1 MERRKFAT
9 SCLHVRWEAEK
20 QLRSRMVKKMNRQA
34 RRMIAV
40 GMCLLMF
47 GSMLG
52 CAGTNENKVTEQT
65 QSSETIGWKK
75 YAAEQ
80 NPVTLNWYINYSWFT
95 TDWGKN
101 MVSKQITK
109 DTGVNI
115 NFVTPA
121 GNQEETINA
130 LVASDSLPDIVTLG
144 WWETQINDMIKNK
157 MVYALN
163 ELADQYDPYFYEVT
177 DPTVVNW
184 YSDENGDIY
193 GYPNSAYTPEAVET
207 HSNIGSN
214 QTFLV
219 RKDIYE
225 AIGSPDMT
233 TQEGFEAA
241 VKKAVEMFPE
251 VDGKPLI
258 PIGSHIFEENGCNSF
273 DNFLMNFLAVPY
285 EKDGKLYDRHTD
297 PEYLS
302 WLKFFRK
309 LGEEGYLSSDIFVDQ
324 RTQMNEKVAEGRYFC
339 MLYQRT
345 DIADQESTLYEKNP
359 DSIYIAVDGPKNSKG
374 DDYVLPTNAI
384 NGWTLTLIS
393 KNCKHPDRAIAFLDY
408 MMSEEG
414 QKMISLGVEG
424 EMYDWVDGKAV
435 LKDEVKKLLTTDRKK
450 YDEVYGADDAYWM
463 LQNNVM
469 QLDWMPEKQYPL
481 NQMEEWTYPYTRY
494 LGEYEVTKQD
504 DSEMSRINS
513 RIDKLWGKTLP
524 RLLLAKSDEEFDQL
538 FETFVEERETLGY
551 SQLVKEHQKTMEENK
566 KRLGME

>member
-20 QLRSRMVKKMNRQA
+20 QLRSQMVKKMNRQA

-40 GMCLLMF
+40 GMCLLMS

-80 NPVTLNWYINYSWFT
+80 NPVTLNWYINYSWFPM
-95 TDWGKN
+95 DWGKN

-144 WWETQINDMIKNK
+144 WWEPQINDMIKNK

-393 KNCKHPDRAIAFLDY
+393 KNCRHPDRAIAFLDY

-538 FETFVEERETLGY
+538 LETFVEERETLGY

>member
-20 QLRSRMVKKMNRQA
+20 QLRSQMVKKMNRQA

-40 GMCLLMF
+40 GMCLLLF

-95 TDWGKN
+95 MDWGKN

-144 WWETQINDMIKNK
+144 WWEPQINDMIKNK

-163 ELADQYDPYFYEVT
+163 DLADEYDPYFYEVT

-551 SQLVKEHQKTMEENK
+551 SQPVKEHQETMEENK
-566 KRLGME
+566 KRLGIE

>member
-1 MERRKFAT
+1 
-9 SCLHVRWEAEK
+9 
-20 QLRSRMVKKMNRQA
+20 
-34 RRMIAV
+34 
-40 GMCLLMF
+40 MF
-47 GSMLG
+47 GSILG
-52 CAGTNENKVTEQT
+52 CAGTNENKVTDPT

-80 NPVTLNWYINYSWFT
+80 NPVTLNWYINYSWFSM
-95 TDWGKN
+95 DWGKN

-144 WWETQINDMIKNK
+144 WWEPQINDMIKNK

-258 PIGSHIFEENGCNSF
+258 PIGSHTFEENGCNSF

-324 RTQMNEKVAEGRYFC
+324 RTQMNEKVAGGRYFC

-414 QKMISLGVEG
+414 QKMISLGVAG

>member
-1 MERRKFAT
+1 
-9 SCLHVRWEAEK
+9 
-20 QLRSRMVKKMNRQA
+20 MVKKMNRQKQ
-34 RRMIAV
+34 RMIAA

-52 CAGTNENKVTEQT
+52 CAATKEDTVTDT
-65 QSSETIGWKK
+65 QQPQEDITIGWKK
-75 YAAEQ
+75 YASEQ
-80 NPVTLNWYINYSWFT
+80 EPVKLSWYINYAWFT

-109 DTGVNI
+109 DTGVDI

-121 GNQEETINA
+121 GNQEEMINA
-130 LVASDSLPDIVTLG
+130 LIAADSLPDMVTLG
-144 WWETQINDMIKNK
+144 WWEPQINDMIKNK

-163 ELADQYDPYFYEVT
+163 DLADQYDPYFYEVT

-193 GYPNSAYTPEAVET
+193 GYPNSSYTPEAVES

-258 PIGSHIFEENGCNSF
+258 PIGSHAFEENGCNSF
-273 DNFLMNFLAVPY
+273 DSFLMNFLAVPY
-285 EKDGKLYDRHTD
+285 EKDGKLYDRYTD
-297 PEYLS
+297 PEYIS

-324 RTQMNEKVAEGRYFC
+324 RTQMNEKVADGRYFC

-345 DIADQESTLYEKNP
+345 DIADQESVLYETNP
-359 DSIYIAVDGPKNSKG
+359 DSIYIAVDGPKNSRG

-384 NGWTLTLIS
+384 TGWTLTLVS
-393 KNCKHPDRAIAFLDY
+393 RNCKHPDRAIAFLDY

-424 EMYDWVDGKAV
+424 EMYDMVDGKAV
-435 LKDEVKKLLTTDRKK
+435 IRDDVKNLLTTDRKA
-450 YDEVYGADDAYWM
+450 YDETYGADDTYWM

-469 QLDWMPEKQYPL
+469 QLDWLPEKQYPL
-481 NQMEEWTYPYTRY
+481 NQLEEWTYPYTKY
-494 LGEYEVTKQD
+494 VGEYDVTKQD
-504 DSEMSRINS
+504 DSEVSRINS
-513 RIDKLWGKTLP
+513 QIDKLWGKTLP

-538 FETFVEERETLGY
+538 FDKFVEERESLGY
-551 SQLVKEHQKTMEENK
+551 RKVRQAQQKIMEENK
-566 KRLGME
+566 QRLGIE

>member
-1 MERRKFAT
+1 
-9 SCLHVRWEAEK
+9 
-20 QLRSRMVKKMNRQA
+20 MVKKMNRQA

-80 NPVTLNWYINYSWFT
+80 NPVTLNWYINYSWFPM
-95 TDWGKN
+95 DWGKN

-144 WWETQINDMIKNK
+144 WWEPQINDMIKNK

-241 VKKAVEMFPE
+241 VKKAVEMYPE
-251 VDGKPLI
+251 VDGKSLI

-374 DDYVLPTNAI
+374 DDYVLPTNTI

>member
-1 MERRKFAT
+1 MERRKFAK

-20 QLRSRMVKKMNRQA
+20 QLRSQMVKKMNRQA

-40 GMCLLMF
+40 GMCLLMS

-80 NPVTLNWYINYSWFT
+80 NPVTLNWYINYSWFPM
-95 TDWGKN
+95 DWGKN

-144 WWETQINDMIKNK
+144 WWEPQINDMIKNK

-393 KNCKHPDRAIAFLDY
+393 KNCRHPDRAIAFLDY

>member
-1 MERRKFAT
+1 
-9 SCLHVRWEAEK
+9 
-20 QLRSRMVKKMNRQA
+20 MVKKMNRQA

-80 NPVTLNWYINYSWFT
+80 NPVTLNWYINYSWFPM
-95 TDWGKN
+95 DWGKN

-144 WWETQINDMIKNK
+144 WWEPQINDMIKNK

-481 NQMEEWTYPYTRY
+481 NQLEEWTYPYTRY

-566 KRLGME
+566 KRLGIE

>member
-1 MERRKFAT
+1 
-9 SCLHVRWEAEK
+9 
-20 QLRSRMVKKMNRQA
+20 MVKKMNRQA

-80 NPVTLNWYINYSWFT
+80 NPVTLNWYINYSWFPM
-95 TDWGKN
+95 DWGKN

-144 WWETQINDMIKNK
+144 WWEPQINDMIKNK

-241 VKKAVEMFPE
+241 VKKAVEMYPE
-251 VDGKPLI
+251 VDGKSLI

-374 DDYVLPTNAI
+374 DDYVLPTNTI

-424 EMYDWVDGKAV
+424 EMYDMVDEKAV
-435 LKDEVKKLLTTDRKK
+435 LKDDVRKLLTTDRKK

>member
-20 QLRSRMVKKMNRQA
+20 QLRSQMVKKMNRQA

-40 GMCLLMF
+40 GMCLLMS
-47 GSMLG
+47 GSILG

-95 TDWGKN
+95 MDWGKN

-144 WWETQINDMIKNK
+144 WWEPQINDMIKNK

>member
-1 MERRKFAT
+1 
-9 SCLHVRWEAEK
+9 
-20 QLRSRMVKKMNRQA
+20 MVKKMNRQA

-80 NPVTLNWYINYSWFT
+80 NPVTLNWYINYSWFPM
-95 TDWGKN
+95 DWGKN

-144 WWETQINDMIKNK
+144 WWEPQINDMIKNK

-241 VKKAVEMFPE
+241 VKKAVEMYPE
-251 VDGKPLI
+251 VDGKSLI

-345 DIADQESTLYEKNP
+345 DIADQESTLYEKHP

-374 DDYVLPTNAI
+374 DDYVLPTNTI

-494 LGEYEVTKQD
+494 LGEYDVTKQD
-504 DSEMSRINS
+504 DSETSRINS
-513 RIDKLWGKTLP
+513 QIDKLWGKTLP

>member
-1 MERRKFAT
+1 M
-9 SCLHVRWEAEK
+9 
-20 QLRSRMVKKMNRQA
+20 RSRMVKKMNRQA

-80 NPVTLNWYINYSWFT
+80 NPVTLNWYINYSWFPM
-95 TDWGKN
+95 DWGKN

-144 WWETQINDMIKNK
+144 WWEPQINDMIKNK

-241 VKKAVEMFPE
+241 VKKAVEMYPE
-251 VDGKPLI
+251 VDGKSLI

-374 DDYVLPTNAI
+374 DDYVLPTNTI

-424 EMYDWVDGKAV
+424 EMYDMVDEKAV
-435 LKDEVKKLLTTDRKK
+435 LKDDVRKLLTTDRKK
-450 YDEVYGADDAYWM
+450 YDELYGADDAYWM

>member
-20 QLRSRMVKKMNRQA
+20 QLRSQMVKKMNRQA

-80 NPVTLNWYINYSWFT
+80 NPVTLNWYINYSWFPM
-95 TDWGKN
+95 DWGKN

-144 WWETQINDMIKNK
+144 WWEPQINDMIKNK

-177 DPTVVNW
+177 DPTIVNW

-435 LKDEVKKLLTTDRKK
+435 LKDEVKKLLTTNRKK

-538 FETFVEERETLGY
+538 FETFVEEREILGY

>member
-80 NPVTLNWYINYSWFT
+80 NPVTLNWYINYSWFPM
-95 TDWGKN
+95 DWGKN

-144 WWETQINDMIKNK
+144 WWEPQINDMIKNK

-241 VKKAVEMFPE
+241 VKKAVEMYPE
-251 VDGKPLI
+251 VDGKSLI

>member
-20 QLRSRMVKKMNRQA
+20 QLRSQMVKKMNRQA

-40 GMCLLMF
+40 GMCLLMS

-80 NPVTLNWYINYSWFT
+80 NPVTLNWYINYSWFPM
-95 TDWGKN
+95 DWGKN

-144 WWETQINDMIKNK
+144 WWEPQINDMIKNK

-481 NQMEEWTYPYTRY
+481 NQLEEWTYPYTRY

>member
-1 MERRKFAT
+1 
-9 SCLHVRWEAEK
+9 
-20 QLRSRMVKKMNRQA
+20 MVKKMNRQA

-80 NPVTLNWYINYSWFT
+80 NPVTLNWYINYSWFPM
-95 TDWGKN
+95 DWGKN

-144 WWETQINDMIKNK
+144 WWEPQINDMIKNK

-241 VKKAVEMFPE
+241 VKKAVEMYPE
-251 VDGKPLI
+251 VDGKSLI

>member
-1 MERRKFAT
+1 MERRKFAA

-20 QLRSRMVKKMNRQA
+20 QLRSQMVKKMNRQA

-52 CAGTNENKVTEQT
+52 CAGTNENKATEQT

-80 NPVTLNWYINYSWFT
+80 NPVTLNWYINYSWFPM
-95 TDWGKN
+95 DWGKN

-144 WWETQINDMIKNK
+144 WWEPQINDMIKNK

-285 EKDGKLYDRHTD
+285 EKDGKLYDRHSD

-551 SQLVKEHQKTMEENK
+551 SQLVKDHQKTMEENK

>member
-20 QLRSRMVKKMNRQA
+20 QLRSQMVKKMNRQA

-47 GSMLG
+47 GSILG

-80 NPVTLNWYINYSWFT
+80 NPVTLNWYINYSWFPM
-95 TDWGKN
+95 DWGKN

-144 WWETQINDMIKNK
+144 WWEPQINDMIKNK

-494 LGEYEVTKQD
+494 LGEYEITKQD

-538 FETFVEERETLGY
+538 FETFVEEREILGY

>member
-1 MERRKFAT
+1 
-9 SCLHVRWEAEK
+9 
-20 QLRSRMVKKMNRQA
+20 
-34 RRMIAV
+34 
-40 GMCLLMF
+40 MF

-95 TDWGKN
+95 MDWGKN

-130 LVASDSLPDIVTLG
+130 LVASDSLPDIVTVG
-144 WWETQINDMIKNK
+144 WWEPQINDMIKNK

-163 ELADQYDPYFYEVT
+163 DLADEYDPYFYEVT

-251 VDGKPLI
+251 VDGKPWI
-258 PIGSHIFEENGCNSF
+258 PIGSHAFEENGCNSF

-551 SQLVKEHQKTMEENK
+551 SQLVKEHQETMEENK
-566 KRLGME
+566 KRLGIE

>member
-80 NPVTLNWYINYSWFT
+80 NPVTLNWYINYSWFPM
-95 TDWGKN
+95 DWGKN

-144 WWETQINDMIKNK
+144 WWEPQINDMIKNK

-241 VKKAVEMFPE
+241 VKKAVEMYPE
-251 VDGKPLI
+251 VDGKSLI

-494 LGEYEVTKQD
+494 LGEYELTKQD

>member
-20 QLRSRMVKKMNRQA
+20 QLRSQMVKKMNRQA
-34 RRMIAV
+34 RRMIAA

-47 GSMLG
+47 GSILG

-65 QSSETIGWKK
+65 QSSETSGWKK

-80 NPVTLNWYINYSWFT
+80 NPVTLNWYINYSWFPM
-95 TDWGKN
+95 DWGKN

-144 WWETQINDMIKNK
+144 WWEPQINDMIKNK

-251 VDGKPLI
+251 VDGKSLI

-345 DIADQESTLYEKNP
+345 DIADQESALYEKNP

>member
-20 QLRSRMVKKMNRQA
+20 QLRSQMVKKMNRQA

-47 GSMLG
+47 GSILG

-80 NPVTLNWYINYSWFT
+80 NPVTLNWYINYSWFPME
-95 TDWGKN
+95 WGKN

-144 WWETQINDMIKNK
+144 WWEPQINDMIKNK

>member
-1 MERRKFAT
+1 M
-9 SCLHVRWEAEK
+9 
-20 QLRSRMVKKMNRQA
+20 RSQMVKKMNRQA
-34 RRMIAV
+34 RRMIAM

-65 QSSETIGWKK
+65 QFSETIGWKK

-80 NPVTLNWYINYSWFT
+80 NPVTLNWYINYSWFPM
-95 TDWGKN
+95 DWGKN

-121 GNQEETINA
+121 GDQEETINA

-144 WWETQINDMIKNK
+144 WWEPQINDMIKNK

-177 DPTVVNW
+177 DPTIVNW

>member
-20 QLRSRMVKKMNRQA
+20 QLRSQMVKKMNRQA

-40 GMCLLMF
+40 GMCLLMS

-80 NPVTLNWYINYSWFT
+80 NPVTLNWYINYSWFPM
-95 TDWGKN
+95 DWGKN

-144 WWETQINDMIKNK
+144 WWEPQINDMIKNK

>member
-80 NPVTLNWYINYSWFT
+80 NPVTLNWYINYSWFPM
-95 TDWGKN
+95 DWGKN

-144 WWETQINDMIKNK
+144 WWEPQINDMIKNK

-241 VKKAVEMFPE
+241 VKKAVEMYPE
-251 VDGKPLI
+251 VDGKSLI

-374 DDYVLPTNAI
+374 DDYVLPTNTI

-414 QKMISLGVEG
+414 QKRISLGGEG
-424 EMYDWVDGKAV
+424 EMYGWVDGKAV
-435 LKDEVKKLLTTDRKK
+435 LKD
-450 YDEVYGADDAYWM
+450 
-463 LQNNVM
+463 
-469 QLDWMPEKQYPL
+469 
-481 NQMEEWTYPYTRY
+481 
-494 LGEYEVTKQD
+494 
-504 DSEMSRINS
+504 
-513 RIDKLWGKTLP
+513 
-524 RLLLAKSDEEFDQL
+524 
-538 FETFVEERETLGY
+538 
-551 SQLVKEHQKTMEENK
+551 
-566 KRLGME
+566 

>member
-20 QLRSRMVKKMNRQA
+20 QLRSQMVKKMNRQA

-80 NPVTLNWYINYSWFT
+80 NPVTLNWYINYSWFPM
-95 TDWGKN
+95 DWGKN

-144 WWETQINDMIKNK
+144 WWEPQINDMIKNK

-241 VKKAVEMFPE
+241 VKKAVEMYPE
-251 VDGKPLI
+251 VDGKSLI

>member
-20 QLRSRMVKKMNRQA
+20 QLRSQMVKKMNRQA

-80 NPVTLNWYINYSWFT
+80 NPVTLNWYINYSWFPM
-95 TDWGKN
+95 DWGKN

-144 WWETQINDMIKNK
+144 WWEPQINDMIKNK

-481 NQMEEWTYPYTRY
+481 NQLEEWTYPYTRY

>member
-20 QLRSRMVKKMNRQA
+20 QLRSQMVKKMNRQA

-47 GSMLG
+47 GSILG

>member
-20 QLRSRMVKKMNRQA
+20 QLRSQMVKKMNRQA

-40 GMCLLMF
+40 GMCLLMS

-80 NPVTLNWYINYSWFT
+80 NPVTLNWYINYSWFPM
-95 TDWGKN
+95 DWGKN

-144 WWETQINDMIKNK
+144 WWEPQINDMIKNK

-393 KNCKHPDRAIAFLDY
+393 KNCRHPDRAIAFLDY

-513 RIDKLWGKTLP
+513 RIDKLWGETLP

>member
-20 QLRSRMVKKMNRQA
+20 QLRSQMVKKMNRQA

-80 NPVTLNWYINYSWFT
+80 NPVTLNWYINYSWFPM
-95 TDWGKN
+95 DWGKN

-144 WWETQINDMIKNK
+144 WWEPQINDMIKNK

-481 NQMEEWTYPYTRY
+481 NQLEEWTYPYTRY

-566 KRLGME
+566 KRLGIE

>member
-80 NPVTLNWYINYSWFT
+80 NPVTLNWYINYSWFPM
-95 TDWGKN
+95 DWGKN

-144 WWETQINDMIKNK
+144 WWEPQINDMIKNK

-241 VKKAVEMFPE
+241 VKKAVEMYPE
-251 VDGKPLI
+251 VDGKSLI

-374 DDYVLPTNAI
+374 DDYVLPTNTI

-513 RIDKLWGKTLP
+513 RIDELWGKTLP

>member
-1 MERRKFAT
+1 
-9 SCLHVRWEAEK
+9 
-20 QLRSRMVKKMNRQA
+20 MVKKMNRQA

-80 NPVTLNWYINYSWFT
+80 NPVTLTWYINYSWFPM
-95 TDWGKN
+95 DWGKN

-144 WWETQINDMIKNK
+144 WWEPQINDMIKNK

-241 VKKAVEMFPE
+241 VKKAVEMYPE
-251 VDGKPLI
+251 VDGKSLI

-374 DDYVLPTNAI
+374 DDYVLPTNTI

>member
-1 MERRKFAT
+1 M
-9 SCLHVRWEAEK
+9 
-20 QLRSRMVKKMNRQA
+20 RSRMVKKMNRQA

-80 NPVTLNWYINYSWFT
+80 NPVTLNWYINYSWFPM
-95 TDWGKN
+95 DWGKN

-144 WWETQINDMIKNK
+144 WWEPQINDMIKNK

-241 VKKAVEMFPE
+241 VKKAVEMYPE
-251 VDGKPLI
+251 VDGKSLI

-481 NQMEEWTYPYTRY
+481 NQTEEWTYPYTRY

>member
-9 SCLHVRWEAEK
+9 SCLHVWWEAEK
-20 QLRSRMVKKMNRQA
+20 QLRSQMVKKMNRQA
-34 RRMIAV
+34 RRMIAM

-65 QSSETIGWKK
+65 QFSETIGWKK

-80 NPVTLNWYINYSWFT
+80 NPVTLNWYINYSWFPM
-95 TDWGKN
+95 DWGKN

-121 GNQEETINA
+121 GDQEETINA

-144 WWETQINDMIKNK
+144 WWEPQINDMIKNK

-177 DPTVVNW
+177 DPTIVNW

>member
-20 QLRSRMVKKMNRQA
+20 QLRSQMVKKMNRQA

-47 GSMLG
+47 GSILG

-95 TDWGKN
+95 MDWGKN

-144 WWETQINDMIKNK
+144 WWEPQINDMIKNK

-393 KNCKHPDRAIAFLDY
+393 KNCRHPDRAIAFLDY

>member
-20 QLRSRMVKKMNRQA
+20 QLRSQMVKKMNRQA

-80 NPVTLNWYINYSWFT
+80 NPVTLNWYINYSWFPM
-95 TDWGKN
+95 DWGKN

-144 WWETQINDMIKNK
+144 WWEPQINDMIKNK

-241 VKKAVEMFPE
+241 VKKAVEMYPE
-251 VDGKPLI
+251 VDGKSLI

-513 RIDKLWGKTLP
+513 RIDELWGKTLP

>member
-20 QLRSRMVKKMNRQA
+20 QLRSQMVKKMNRQA

-47 GSMLG
+47 GSILG

-95 TDWGKN
+95 MDWGKN

-144 WWETQINDMIKNK
+144 WWEPQINDMIKNK

-424 EMYDWVDGKAV
+424 EMYDMVDEKAV
-435 LKDEVKKLLTTDRKK
+435 LKDDVRKLLTTDRKK

>member
-20 QLRSRMVKKMNRQA
+20 QLRSQMVKKMNRQA

-47 GSMLG
+47 GSILG

-95 TDWGKN
+95 MDWGKN

-144 WWETQINDMIKNK
+144 WWEPQINDMIKNK

-177 DPTVVNW
+177 DPTIVNW